1 MLEAL
6 REVDEGVV
14 IRLWV
19 VPGAKKTAIGEYD
32 NWKKSL
38 KFKTK
43 EPPQDG
49 AANRSILE
57 FFASLTGKKTVLK
70 TGAKS
75 KSKQVLVLGAT
86 LSEVSQVLKK

>member
-1 MLEAL
+1 MLKAL
-6 REVDEGVV
+6 RKVDEGVV
-14 IRLWV
+14 ISLWV
-19 VPGAKKTAIGEYD
+19 VPGAKKTTIDGYD
-32 NWKKSL
+32 NWKQSL

-43 EPPQDG
+43 EPPHEG

-75 KSKQVLVLGAT
+75 KGKQVLVLDAT
-86 LSEVSQVLKK
+86 LKEVSQALKQ